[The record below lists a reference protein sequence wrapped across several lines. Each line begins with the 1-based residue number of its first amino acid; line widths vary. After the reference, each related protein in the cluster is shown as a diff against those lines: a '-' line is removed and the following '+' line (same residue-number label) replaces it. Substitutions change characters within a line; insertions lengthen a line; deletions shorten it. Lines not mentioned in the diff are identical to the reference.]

1 MTNSRAKG
9 KAGELELAAYLRD
22 HGIEARR
29 GQQFSGG
36 TDSPDVVTS
45 LNRVH
50 FECKRTERTDL
61 YGWMAQAISDAGDKL
76 PVVVHRKSREDW
88 LAIMPLHELL
98 KLLEN
103 SGHGYKPS
111 VGDGQE
117 VRSEREGTGADAPV
131 RSEREGAK

>member
-45 LNRVH
+45 LSGVH
-50 FECKRTERTDL
+50 IECKRTERTDL
-61 YGWMAQAISDAGDKL
+61 YGWMAQAISDAGEKL
-76 PVVVHRKSREDW
+76 PVVAHRKSRENW

-98 KLLEN
+98 KLLARA
-103 SGHGYKPS
+103 GYAYKPEI
-111 VGDGQE
+111 VDQPE
-117 VRSEREGTGADAPV
+117 VRGEREGTGAPPALP
-131 RSEREGAK
+131 SK